1 MSDEAAR
8 AKLPRL
14 RWHAEPLAIVRLPPT
29 AAVPVLPASGFFSL
43 TRTADELSLVVEE
56 AHVPAEAEAVEPGWH
71 RFAVVGPLDFSL
83 VGVLSHLSGALAEA
97 GISLF
102 VISTYDT
109 DIVLVRSADRQR
121 TTAALEAVG
130 YRFV

>member
-1 MSDEAAR
+1 MPACVL
-8 AKLPRL
+8 AKG
-14 RWHAEPLAIVRLPPT
+14 
-29 AAVPVLPASGFFSL
+29 GFVSW

-56 AHVPAEAEAVEPGWH
+56 AHVPTGAEAVEAGWH
-71 RFAVVGPLDFSL
+71 RFSVVGPLDFSL
-83 VGVLSHLSGALAEA
+83 VGVLSHLSGVLAEA

-109 DIVLVRSADRQR
+109 DIVLVRSRER
-121 TTAALEAVG
+121 PGTTEALEAAG